1 MMWFVSIGLVVLL
14 AGAYY
19 NTEDEEEQLDKSN
32 AQKADDTI
40 GEYKNEEEVQKK

>member
-19 NTEDEEEQLDKSN
+19 NTDEEEQLDKSN

-40 GEYKNEEEVQKK
+40 GEYKNEEKVQEE